1 MLLQWIEKFTFSLPY
16 CAYIYILKKEKKK
29 KKENRHWE
37 KEINLWKEKYDL
49 WETNGGEKNNGRKK
63 ITIDL

>member
-1 MLLQWIEKFTFSLPY
+1 MNRK
-16 CAYIYILKKEKKK
+16 IYIFPSILCVYLYTKKRKEK